1 MSPHARS
8 PNNIKTPL
16 PGLEHLTTIRVLMSE
31 LVRVGVEL
39 LVRSCPELKKLELH
53 AEARDFEESWF
64 EPIIIATDFSSR
76 RNTRQTRRDEE
87 EINEIN
93 ATRNFFSDLQDMDST
108 LASRRSARI
117 WRESLTVEFLVTTRW
132 YAAIQHL
139 SGLQE
144 APLMLTQMS
153 YPWEG
158 HTLAEGNI
166 FDLNLW
172 VIRWVLLTSATRP
185 KWERL
190 DLSHLWENR
199 EGGSVS
205 GQRLREGG
213 GGEGDGEADV
223 EGRSEGRGER
233 HGEVECE
240 GNCKE
245 HG

>member
-1 MSPHARS
+1 
-8 PNNIKTPL
+8 
-16 PGLEHLTTIRVLMSE
+16 MSE
-31 LVRVGVEL
+31 LLRVGVEL
-39 LVRSCPELKKLELH
+39 LVKSCPELKKLEMH

-64 EPIIIATDFSSR
+64 EPIILATDSSSR
-76 RNTRQTRRDEE
+76 RNTRQTRKDEE
-87 EINEIN
+87 EINNIN
-93 ATRNFFSDLQDMDST
+93 TIRNWLADLQNMGST
-108 LASRRSARI
+108 LTSRRSARI
-117 WRESLTVEFLVTTRW
+117 WRESLTVEFLVTTCW
-132 YAAIQHL
+132 YAEIQHL

-144 APLMLTQMS
+144 VPLMLTQKS

-158 HTLAEGNI
+158 HTPAEGNI
-166 FDLNLW
+166 FDLNMW

-190 DLSHLWENR
+190 DLSHLWENS

-223 EGRSEGRGER
+223 EGRGEG
-233 HGEVECE
+233 HGEGECE
-240 GNCKE
+240 GDCEE

>member
-1 MSPHARS
+1 M
-8 PNNIKTPL
+8 
-16 PGLEHLTTIRVLMSE
+16 LMSE
-31 LVRVGVEL
+31 LLRFGVEL
-39 LVRSCPELKKLELH
+39 LVRSCPELKNLELH

-64 EPIIIATDFSSR
+64 EPIIIATDSSR
-76 RNTRQTRRDEE
+76 RNTRQTQREAE

-93 ATRNFFSDLQDMDST
+93 ATRNFFSDVQDMGST

-132 YAAIQHL
+132 YAEIQHL

-144 APLMLTQMS
+144 VPLMLTQMS

-158 HTLAEGNI
+158 HTLAEGNT

-199 EGGSVS
+199 EGGFVS

-213 GGEGDGEADV
+213 GGEGGGEADV
-223 EGRSEGRGER
+223 EGHSGGRGEG
-233 HGEVECE
+233 HGEGECE
-240 GNCKE
+240 GDCEE